1 MKTKKAKI
9 GLWAILTGVSTVMLT
24 VSVVGSWAANKFG
37 SAAINMMFGTS
48 NFKKVINDDAQAK
61 DFYKTDYTFERN
73 GKTMYDEDVKAIE
86 ETEKEGAILLWNNK
100 NALPLQGGEKVSL
113 LSHSST
119 DLVECGS
126 GSGYVV
132 TYNYRSQKEVK
143 TTMKSAFES
152 RGFSVNPTLWD
163 FYSKGD
169 ASSYQRT
176 NPKGNC
182 TPWQQWKV
190 NEAPWSIYTDEVK
203 NSFNSY
209 GDVAVITLS
218 RSGGEYSD
226 LHYNYTSA
234 IDKVG
239 SNDSGKGENTS
250 ENGGY
255 LGLTDEEISILEHT
269 SQLKHT
275 GTFKKVVVLINS
287 GNPLQMQDLEPYYED
302 IDACMWIGQP
312 GSTGINAVVDLLK
325 GKDTNGNL
333 ISPSAHLSD
342 TWSYNLNSAPS
353 TINDGNYTYQNSDL
367 LNSKAKAN
375 KDYFDKYMVY
385 QEGIYI
391 GYRYYET
398 RYADSIRNEGNAKGK
413 AGTYHSEGEWNYSQ
427 EVAFPFGY
435 GLSYADFEYSDYD
448 FQEKENSYILSVNV
462 KNTSKTPAKEVVQ
475 AYLSKPYTDYDKE
488 FGIEKAAVELKGYAK
503 TRELK
508 ENESQKVEIEIP
520 KEELKSFD
528 SDGRGTYILEKGN
541 YYFTIATDSH
551 EANNNILKR
560 QGETTENQIVFGSQI
575 KESKTGSDFVSKVT
589 IDKDDYKTYSKSSY
603 TGKEIECQLDN
614 GDINKYENAQDNSIT
629 YLSRQN
635 WNETYPKEAPILKLN
650 TAMAMDLDFDIVPDD
665 TEYDMPDYGVF
676 KSGSTNGMPD
686 VDKGDLVAFNLIDA
700 PLNPLEYTDEKD
712 VFDDGKV
719 YADHY
724 ESLWNQLLDQM
735 SFEEQAYMIVN
746 SYHWIHGANS
756 IALPETRQEN
766 GPVGITK
773 RLETFFSL
781 PNDDTLKGEKGT
793 DWTWVAYP
801 CAGVIAA
808 SFNNEIAKKV
818 GEHKSEDM
826 LYLGYNGI
834 YGPGVNIHR
843 SPFGGRA
850 FEYPS
855 EDPFLAGY
863 IEANETIGIESKG
876 CLAYA
881 KHFALNDF
889 ETNRVNCGVW
899 STEQASREIYL
910 KAFEIVFTV
919 GKASATMNS
928 YTRIGTKWNG
938 ACKEMMTNILR
949 DEWGYDGLVISD
961 WDHDGSAMSK
971 IDGVLAGTDTF
982 DGNKTATE
990 LVKYKDNAAVCQAMR
1005 TSVRRIIYNVIHTN
1019 AMNGMTSKTMMIPV
1033 TPWWQVALIVIQVTF
1048 GVITA
1053 LFLGMLIYNIVLN
1066 NLRKKK
1072 EITEKESDGSF

>member
-1 MKTKKAKI
+1 MKKKKNKTV
-9 GLWAILTGVSTVMLT
+9 LWAILTGVSAIMLG
-24 VSVVGSWAANKFG
+24 VSIVGSWAANQFG
-37 SAAINMMFGTS
+37 SSAINMMFGTS
-48 NFKKVINDDAQAK
+48 NFKKVTDPDAKPQE
-61 DFYKTDYTFERN
+61 FYKTDYTFERN
-73 GKTMYDEDVKAIE
+73 GKTMYEEDVKAIE
-86 ETEKEGAILLWNNK
+86 ETEKEGAILLWNNRS
-100 NALPLQGGEKVSL
+100 ALPLSGGEKVSL

-119 DLVECGS
+119 DIVECGS

-132 TYNYRSQKEVK
+132 TYNYNSQKQVK

-152 RGFSVNPTLWD
+152 RGFKVNPTLWD
-163 FYSKGD
+163 FYTKGKG
-169 ASSYQRT
+169 SSYQRT

-182 TPWQQWKV
+182 TPWQQWKI
-190 NEAPWSIYTDEVK
+190 NEAPYSEFTDEVK
-203 NSFNSY
+203 NSFQDY
-209 GDVAVITLS
+209 GDVAIITLS

-239 SNDSGKGENTS
+239 ANDSGKGENTS
-250 ENGGY
+250 EDGGY
-255 LGLTDEEISILEHT
+255 LGLSDEEISLLENA
-269 SQLKHT
+269 SRLRKN

-302 IDACMWIGQP
+302 IDSCMWIGQP

-325 GKDTNGNL
+325 GKDMSGNQV
-333 ISPSAHLSD
+333 SPSAHLSD
-342 TWSYNLNSAPS
+342 TWAYNLNSAPA
-353 TINDGNYTYQNSDL
+353 TINDGNYTYENSNL
-367 LNSKAKAN
+367 LNTKAKAN

-385 QEGIYI
+385 QEGIYV

-398 RYADSIRNEGNAKGK
+398 RYADAIRNEGNAKGK
-413 AGTYHSEGEWNYSQ
+413 TGAKHSEGNWDYSK

-435 GLSYADFEYSDYD
+435 GLSYATFEYSDYT
-448 FQEKENSYILSVNV
+448 FQEKADSYVLGLTV
-462 KNTSKTPAKEVVQ
+462 KNTSDFEGKDVVQ
-475 AYLSKPYTDYDKE
+475 AYLSKPYTDYDIDHE
-488 FGIEKAAVELKGYAK
+488 IEKSQVELVGYHK
-503 TRELK
+503 TKQLK
-508 ENESQKVEIEIP
+508 KNESEKVEIEIP
-520 KEELKSFD
+520 KEEMKTFD
-528 SDGRGTYILEKGN
+528 SDGHGTYILEKGN
-541 YYFTIATDSH
+541 YYFTLANDAH
-551 EANNNILKR
+551 EANNNILTR
-560 QGETTENQIVFGSQI
+560 QGESIEKQMLFGSVE
-575 KESKTGSDFVSKVT
+575 KESKTGADFVSKVT
-589 IDKDDYKTYSKSSY
+589 VEKDDFRTYSKSTQ
-603 TGKEIECQLDN
+603 TGKAIESRLDE
-614 GDINKYENAQDNSIT
+614 GDINRYSNAGDNSVT
-629 YLSRQN
+629 YLSRSD
-635 WNETYPKEAPILKLN
+635 WEGTYPKSAPVLKLN

-665 TEYDMPDYGVF
+665 SDYTMPNYGVF
-676 KSGSTNGMPD
+676 KSGSTTGMPD
-686 VDKGDLVAFNLIDA
+686 VDNGDLVAFNLMDA
-700 PLNPLEYTDEKD
+700 PLNPLEHTDQTD
-712 VFDDGKV
+712 VFEDGKV
-719 YADHY
+719 YSEHY
-724 ESLWNQLLDQM
+724 ESMWNQLLDQM
-735 SFEEQAYMIVN
+735 TFEEQAYMIVN

-773 RLETFFSL
+773 RLEAFFSL
-781 PNDDTLKGEKGT
+781 PNDDTIKGENGT

-801 CAGVIAA
+801 CAGIIAA
-808 SFNNEIAKKV
+808 SFNNDIARMV

-834 YGPGVNIHR
+834 YGPGVNMHR

-855 EDPFLAGY
+855 EDPFLAGH
-863 IEANETIGIESKG
+863 IEANETLGIESKG

-910 KAFEIVFTV
+910 KAFEIVFTE

-938 ACKEMMTNILR
+938 ACSEVMTDILR
-949 DEWGYDGLVISD
+949 EEWGYEGLVISD

-982 DGNKTATE
+982 DGNKTAQE

-1005 TSVRRIIYNVIHTN
+1005 TSARRIIYNVIHTN
-1019 AMNGMTSKTMMIPV
+1019 AMNGMTSKTMMVRV
-1033 TPWWQVALIVIQVTF
+1033 TPWWQTALVILQVSF

-1053 LFLGMLIYNIVLN
+1053 TFMGLLIFNIIQSRHTN
-1066 NLRKKK
+1066 GQKK
-1072 EITEKESDGSF
+1072 EETKE